1 MRAWA
6 PGAQLRLVN
15 PAYIS
20 VALAG
25 NKSGLKLWL
34 CCAWTMHLCVCV
46 CVSSGLYLA
55 LAIPNVE
62 QGCRWWLHHLTII
75 CFLLQAALL
84 HLAVILPLKIHYK
97 LFWTHSKVQMS
108 FLTTKTI
115 RMQRKRWVGMCR
127 NSQIQ
132 SIAKVWMKP
141 LRVLVAAEI
150 LAWHERQ
157 NWPNVSKR
165 W

>member
-1 MRAWA
+1 MRACA
-6 PGAQLRLVN
+6 QGAQL
-15 PAYIS
+15 S

-34 CCAWTMHLCVCV
+34 CCAWKMHLCVCV
-46 CVSSGLYLA
+46 SVCVFISSGLYLA
-55 LAIPNVE
+55 PAIPNFE
-62 QGCRWWLHHLTII
+62 QGCRWWLHHFTII
-75 CFLLQAALL
+75 CFLLQASSTSPFF
-84 HLAVILPLKIHYK
+84 LPLKIHYK
-97 LFWTHSKVQMS
+97 LLWTRSEVQMF

-115 RMQRKRWVGMCR
+115 RMQRKRWIGMSR

-132 SIAKVWMKP
+132 SKAKVWMKP
-141 LRVLVAAEI
+141 LRVLVAAEKW
-150 LAWHERQ
+150 AWRERR